1 MIASVTQPFAAAALG
16 RACRPTASSPPACF
30 RRRARLAGP
39 AAPGRQQRRAPRGAG
54 QDLAGAWRPQTR
66 AARRPAGPAGL
77 GRDVLHRRVTLA
89 PGRPPQRR
97 LAVAPLTC
105 PPGPAYVGWWAGLP
119 AVGDPVVGDEDE
131 VAHRGAEVGR
141 PPGEPSGSSP
151 SVNKAALAAV
161 SSSRWAGTDPADLG
175 VTALPC
181 AFSLSGCALPSL
193 VDLGR
198 LVTPANPGPRRL
210 TTSPGSPAL
219 ATPVPFPRRHRGRL
233 TCWLVGRVLGE

>member
-1 MIASVTQPFAAAALG
+1 
-16 RACRPTASSPPACF
+16 
-30 RRRARLAGP
+30 
-39 AAPGRQQRRAPRGAG
+39 
-54 QDLAGAWRPQTR
+54 
-66 AARRPAGPAGL
+66 
-77 GRDVLHRRVTLA
+77 
-89 PGRPPQRR
+89 

-181 AFSLSGCALPSL
+181 AFSQWLRSAVTRRPRTPGDAGQPGTAPTDHLARLACA
-193 VDLGR
+193 R
-198 LVTPANPGPRRL
+198 HPGAVP
-210 TTSPGSPAL
+210 SPASRPLDLL
-219 ATPVPFPRRHRGRL
+219 ACRSRPGRI
-233 TCWLVGRVLGE
+233 